1 MITFAEVKASTR
13 EERTDPMEDLELAIS
28 KLIDTY
34 RNKSARS
41 DAVNALRTQAE
52 LTARDETWTA
62 SSPEE
67 ADRQKAAQKEA
78 QAATETPETDP
89 TGDPAAAKKRR

>member
-1 MITFAEVKASTR
+1 
-13 EERTDPMEDLELAIS
+13 MEDLELAIS
-28 KLIDTY
+28 KLIDQY

-52 LTARDETWTA
+52 LTARDEEWTA

-67 ADRQKAAQKEA
+67 ADKQKAAQKEA
-78 QAATETPETDP
+78 AAKAEKAAAPATVPEEPDP
-89 TGDPAAAKKRR
+89 TDSTAKKRR